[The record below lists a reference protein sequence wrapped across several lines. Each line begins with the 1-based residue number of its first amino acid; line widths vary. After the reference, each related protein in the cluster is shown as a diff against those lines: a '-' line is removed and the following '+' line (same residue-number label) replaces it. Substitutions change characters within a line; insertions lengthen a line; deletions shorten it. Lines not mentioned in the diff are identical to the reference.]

1 MRILLTGSKSQLA
14 RCLRDR
20 IPEDWETIATD
31 SASLDITDADAVCR
45 MIQNFQPDAVV
56 NTAAYTAVDK
66 AEGDAAAAFAVNA
79 SAVYNLASAAHR
91 AHARFIHISTDYV
104 FDSQADKP
112 YLESDFT
119 NPPNIYGKSKAAGE
133 LLALSANPD
142 SLILRTSWLFSEYG
156 DNFVRT
162 MLNRADER
170 SSLPVVS
177 NQTGCPTYAGDL
189 AAAIIRLLQQTSP
202 VRGIYHYVG
211 GKSVSWYEFAQ
222 YIFQAASQQQ
232 TSFPVPELTAVS
244 DKEYPTAA
252 PRPAYSILDCRK
264 IENDFGIKPSDWQK
278 ALAQVVSKL
287 L

>member
-222 YIFQAASQQQ
+222 HIFQAASQQQ

>member
-79 SAVYNLASAAHR
+79 SAVYNLASAAYR

-104 FDSQADKP
+104 FDGQADKP

-189 AAAIIRLLQQTSP
+189 AAAIIRLLQQSSP
-202 VRGIYHYVG
+202 VRGIYHFAG
-211 GKSVSWYEFAQ
+211 GKSVSWYEFARH
-222 YIFQAASQQQ
+222 IFQTALRQDA
-232 TSFPVPELTAVS
+232 SFPIPELKAVS
-244 DKEYPTAA
+244 DEEYPAA
-252 PRPAYSILDCRK
+252 ASRPPYSILDCRK
-264 IENDFGIKPSDWQK
+264 IESGFGIKPSGWQK
-278 ALAQVVSKL
+278 ALSQVVLKL

>member
-66 AEGDAAAAFAVNA
+66 AEGDATAAFAVNA

-222 YIFQAASQQQ
+222 HIFQAASQQQ

>member
-20 IPEDWETIATD
+20 IPESWETIATD
-31 SASLDITDADAVCR
+31 SASLNITDADAVFN
-45 MIQNFQPDAVV
+45 MIKNFQPDAVV

-91 AHARFIHISTDYV
+91 AHARFVHISTDYV
-104 FDSQADKP
+104 FDGQSKKP

-119 NPPNIYGKSKAAGE
+119 NPLNIYGKSKAAGE

-162 MLNRADER
+162 MLNLARER
-170 SSLPVVS
+170 SPLSAVH

-189 AAAIIRLLQQTSP
+189 AAAIIRLFQQTSP
-202 VRGIYHYVG
+202 VRGIYHYA
-211 GKSVSWYEFAQ
+211 GKQSASWYEFARH
-222 YIFQAASQQQ
+222 IFQTASQQDA
-232 TSFPVPELTAVS
+232 SFPVPELNAVS
-244 DKEYPTAA
+244 DEEYPDAA
-252 PRPAYSILDCRK
+252 SRPPYSILDCRK
-264 IENDFGIKPSDWQK
+264 IESGFGIKPSDWQK
-278 ALAQVVSKL
+278 ALSQVVLKL

>member
-1 MRILLTGSKSQLA
+1 
-14 RCLRDR
+14 
-20 IPEDWETIATD
+20 
-31 SASLDITDADAVCR
+31 
-45 MIQNFQPDAVV
+45 
-56 NTAAYTAVDK
+56 
-66 AEGDAAAAFAVNA
+66 
-79 SAVYNLASAAHR
+79 
-91 AHARFIHISTDYV
+91 
-104 FDSQADKP
+104 
-112 YLESDFT
+112 
-119 NPPNIYGKSKAAGE
+119 E

-162 MLNRADER
+162 MLNLARER
-170 SSLPVVS
+170 SPLSAVH
-177 NQTGCPTYAGDL
+177 NQIGCPTYAGDL

-202 VRGIYHYVG
+202 VRGIYHYAG

-222 YIFQAASQQQ
+222 HIFQAASQQQ

-264 IENDFGIKPSDWQK
+264 IENDFSIKPSDWQK

>member
-66 AEGDAAAAFAVNA
+66 AEGDAAAAFTVNA

-104 FDSQADKP
+104 FDGQADKP

-162 MLNRADER
+162 ML
-170 SSLPVVS
+170 
-177 NQTGCPTYAGDL
+177 TYAGDL
-189 AAAIIRLLQQTSP
+189 AAAIIRLLQQSSP
-202 VRGIYHYVG
+202 VRGIYHFAG
-211 GKSVSWYEFAQ
+211 GKSVSWYEFARH
-222 YIFQAASQQQ
+222 IFQTALRQDA
-232 TSFPVPELTAVS
+232 SFPVPELKAVS
-244 DKEYPTAA
+244 DEEYPDAA
-252 PRPAYSILDCRK
+252 SRPPYSILDCRK
-264 IENDFGIKPSDWQK
+264 IESGFGIKPSDWQK
-278 ALAQVVSKL
+278 ALSQVVLKL